1 VCARKCRAKHPR
13 ATLGVRDVAFPFAIH
28 SLLVE
33 SEKFSYTGKLNPAS
47 GIHFLSENLG
57 LEGITAARALARASE
72 TRKRRTPLTEARSP
86 VLAMFSLK
94 RQRSGAVSTRLAR
107 RHNVPPPSVEGW

>member
-1 VCARKCRAKHPR
+1 V
-13 ATLGVRDVAFPFAIH
+13 G
-28 SLLVE
+28 
-33 SEKFSYTGKLNPAS
+33 EKFSYTGKLNPSS